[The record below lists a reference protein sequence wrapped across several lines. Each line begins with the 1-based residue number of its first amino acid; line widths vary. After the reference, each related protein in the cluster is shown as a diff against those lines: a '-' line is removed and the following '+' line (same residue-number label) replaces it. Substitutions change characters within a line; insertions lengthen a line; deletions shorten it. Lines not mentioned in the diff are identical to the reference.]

1 MITERNEHKVLVI
14 DDDENLSRL
23 IERYLTSHEFT
34 VKIHASGRDAV
45 QCILDYVPDIVLL
58 DLMLPEVDGLTI
70 CREVRQSYAGPIL
83 MLTALADEVDEVAG
97 LETGADDYLSKPV
110 RPRLLLARI
119 RALLRRNENGQS
131 DDDGARQI
139 PLEIGAL
146 TVDRGARE
154 VTLYKNP
161 LALTTAEFDL
171 LWLLASN
178 AGKVLSRDDIN
189 EELRGLVYDG
199 FDRSIDLR
207 VSRLRRKIGDN
218 PKRPEII
225 KSVRGQ
231 GYMLVK

>member
-1 MITERNEHKVLVI
+1 MTERNEHKVLVV
-14 DDDENLSRL
+14 DDDENLGRL
-23 IERYLTSHEFT
+23 IERYLTSHDFT
-34 VKIHASGRDAV
+34 VRIHATGRDAV
-45 QCILDYVPDIVLL
+45 QCILDYQPDIVLL

-70 CREVRQSYAGPIL
+70 CREVRQAYSGPIL

-119 RALLRRNENGQS
+119 RALLRRNEISQS
-131 DDDGARQI
+131 EQHDTDQAR
-139 PLEIGAL
+139 LEIGSL
-146 TVDRGARE
+146 TVDRSARE
-154 VTLYKNP
+154 VTLSDDP

-189 EELRGLVYDG
+189 EELRGLEYDG

-207 VSRLRRKIGDN
+207 VSRLRRKIGDD
-218 PKRPEII
+218 PKQPELI

-231 GYMLVK
+231 GYMMVK